1 MWYSSGAAQ
10 TDPRE
15 PVPWGLSF
23 GVVERM
29 VLAAR
34 RAFSGGER
42 ADRRY
47 SRSSPITRATNELES
62 STGFPEPHRNAVAWV
77 RLKPMQ

>member
-1 MWYSSGAAQ
+1 MWYLPGAAQ
-10 TDPRE
+10 TDTRE
-15 PVPWGLSF
+15 PVPWGLSC

-42 ADRRY
+42 PDRRY

-62 STGFPEPHRNAVAWV
+62 STGFPEPQRNAVAWV